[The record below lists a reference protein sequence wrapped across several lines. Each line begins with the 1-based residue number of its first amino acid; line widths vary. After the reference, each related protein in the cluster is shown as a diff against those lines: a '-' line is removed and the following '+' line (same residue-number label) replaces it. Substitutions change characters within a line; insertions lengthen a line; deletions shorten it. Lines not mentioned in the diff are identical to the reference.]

1 MDALLPSEAWRVVLS
16 NSNPNYACVQFQEAV
31 NVSLKNLLTF
41 SFVEERVQKGELEL
55 YGMHYDFHD
64 GKLTSW
70 KAAPAKATVN
80 A

>member
-1 MDALLPSEAWRVVLS
+1 M
-16 NSNPNYACVQFQEAV
+16 QEAV

-41 SFVEERVQKGELEL
+41 DFVEERVQKGELEL

-70 KAAPAKATVN
+70 KAAPAKATV
-80 A
+80 AA